1 MPKNPDEI
9 GALWEREAKS
19 GDMYMSGLIEIAGV
33 KHPIV
38 CFRNSFHE
46 EGDNK
51 PTWRVL
57 KSRPRDSDG
66 SDDIGF

>member
-9 GALWEREAKS
+9 GALWVRETKG
-19 GDMYMSGLIEIAGV
+19 GDEYMSGTVEIDGTKV
-33 KHPIV
+33 NIV
-38 CFRNSFHE
+38 AFRNKYHE